1 MTEIEFLQFLQQ
13 AGITGSVAKVLQEE
27 YVSYNRSNNKKTS
40 ETLVDLFEEETIDE
54 GNTSSETI
62 LGLFDEEVSK
72 EVPSNSESSLQ
83 RYEDQ
88 GQLGEGG
95 MGEVRRV
102 RDPELLRSIAM
113 KIAHPKLSTSRGTL
127 ATKRVFE

>member
-1 MTEIEFLQFLQQ
+1 M
-13 AGITGSVAKVLQEE
+13 
-27 YVSYNRSNNKKTS
+27 
-40 ETLVDLFEEETIDE
+40 
-54 GNTSSETI
+54 
-62 LGLFDEEVSK
+62 GLFDEEVSK
-72 EVPSNSESSLQ
+72 EVPSKSESSLQ

-113 KIAHPKLSTSRGTL
+113 KIAHPKLSISRGAL
-127 ATKRVFE
+127 ARFMEEAQDLCTIATPQYCACL

>member
-1 MTEIEFLQFLQQ
+1 MTEIEFFKFLQQ
-13 AGITGSVAKVLQEE
+13 AGITGSVTR
-27 YVSYNRSNNKKTS
+27 SYKKNMFPTIDQIIKNS

-72 EVPSNSESSLQ
+72 EVPSNLESSLQ

-113 KIAHPKLSTSRGTL
+113 KIAHPKIIYL
-127 ATKRVFE
+127 